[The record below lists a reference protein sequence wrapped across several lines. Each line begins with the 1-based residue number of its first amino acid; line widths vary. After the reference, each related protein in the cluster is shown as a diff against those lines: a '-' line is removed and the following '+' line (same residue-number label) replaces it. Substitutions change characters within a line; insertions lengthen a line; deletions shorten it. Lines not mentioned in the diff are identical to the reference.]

1 MTTTSPTPARPAPVD
16 MAHHAHLSGVFAPQ
30 RSEVDVDDLE
40 VIGTIPDDLHGSY
53 LRNGPNPRFDPIG
66 SYVYPLDGDAMVHR
80 LEIGGGA
87 AHYRNRFVRT
97 PMVVAEEA
105 AGHAI
110 WSGLTDGYTPSA
122 DEVGPDLAGTFRQL
136 PDINIVAHAGRL
148 LAMAEADQ
156 PYRLDPAD
164 LGTIARDSCDGAM
177 AVGSTAHPKIDPSTG
192 ELVLF
197 NYVLEAPYLTW
208 AVIGPDGRTRRPPTP
223 VEGVDR
229 PLMIH
234 DMALTSRYIVL
245 FLCPLVFD
253 ITAMLSGGSLLQW
266 HPESGT
272 RIALIPR
279 DGGPIRWVDSE
290 PMWVWHFA
298 NAFDNGADDAP
309 GDGTVTVDY
318 VEWTYPGV
326 FEHMPQPASSALVR
340 AVLDPARGTIA
351 RTVLGESADVEFPRV
366 DDRLLT
372 RSHPRVAT
380 VGKSGNDTGDRDSL
394 WFHDL
399 RAGTETCWSP
409 GVAIGEPIYMPGA
422 HHDYWGAFGT
432 DPADMASY
440 FYVLAADDP
449 SAGPLAT
456 VRMPIRVPAGLHG
469 AWSPAEPINPPVE

>member
-1 MTTTSPTPARPAPVD
+1 
-16 MAHHAHLSGVFAPQ
+16 
-30 RSEVDVDDLE
+30 
-40 VIGTIPDDLHGSY
+40 
-53 LRNGPNPRFDPIG
+53 
-66 SYVYPLDGDAMVHR
+66 
-80 LEIGGGA
+80 
-87 AHYRNRFVRT
+87 
-97 PMVVAEEA
+97 
-105 AGHAI
+105 
-110 WSGLTDGYTPSA
+110 
-122 DEVGPDLAGTFRQL
+122 
-136 PDINIVAHAGRL
+136 INIVAHAGRL

-340 AVLDPARGTIA
+340 AVLD
-351 RTVLGESADVEFPRV
+351 
-366 DDRLLT
+366 
-372 RSHPRVAT
+372 
-380 VGKSGNDTGDRDSL
+380 
-394 WFHDL
+394 
-399 RAGTETCWSP
+399 
-409 GVAIGEPIYMPGA
+409 
-422 HHDYWGAFGT
+422 
-432 DPADMASY
+432 
-440 FYVLAADDP
+440 
-449 SAGPLAT
+449 
-456 VRMPIRVPAGLHG
+456 
-469 AWSPAEPINPPVE
+469 